1 MKKFA
6 LILSG
11 CGVYDG
17 SEIHEAVM
25 ALLAIDKCGCRVE
38 IFAPDIKQHHVINHR
53 TGKEMPEQRNVLIE
67 SARIARGRIRP
78 LQELVASEFDGLVIP
93 GGFGS
98 AKNLSD
104 YAFVGA
110 KMRVLP
116 EIEKVLREMHA
127 LNKPIGAMCISPVL
141 LANVFGHVELTIGHD
156 EQTAVDMEQMGARHK
171 QTHGSEVVIDA
182 DYKLVSTPCYM
193 VNAGISQIA
202 AGAEAMI
209 AAMIK
214 LM

>member
-25 ALLAIDKCGCRVE
+25 ALLAIDKNGGSVE
-38 IFAPDIKQHHVINHR
+38 VFAPDIFQHHVINHR
-53 TGKEMPEQRNVLIE
+53 TGQEMDGHRNVLTE
-67 SARIARGRIRP
+67 SARIARGKIKP
-78 LQELVASEFDGLVIP
+78 LHDLDPENFDAVVLP
-93 GGFGS
+93 GGFGA

-104 YAFVGA
+104 YAFKGEQM
-110 KMRVLP
+110 KVLP
-116 EIEKVLREMHA
+116 ELEKLLKATHT
-127 LNKPIGAMCISPVL
+127 LKKPIGAMCISPVI
-141 LANVFGHVELTIGHD
+141 LARIFGNVELTIGHD
-156 EQTAVDMEQMGARHK
+156 EQTALHISQMGAHHK
-171 QTHGSEVVIDA
+171 QTRAAEVVVDV
-182 DYKLVSTPCYM
+182 DNKLVTTPCYM
-193 VNAGISQIA
+193 INSSIGQIA

-209 AAMIK
+209 TAMLK